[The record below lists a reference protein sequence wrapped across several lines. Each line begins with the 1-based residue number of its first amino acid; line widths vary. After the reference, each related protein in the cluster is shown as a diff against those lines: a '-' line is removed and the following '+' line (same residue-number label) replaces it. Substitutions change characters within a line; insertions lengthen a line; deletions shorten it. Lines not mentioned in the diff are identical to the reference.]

1 MKRLPQKKEGR
12 KKNGWKK
19 KLWAEHGARILRLK
33 SLFNIIFIIIMQI
46 EKFFFTLF
54 STNLNYLEAF
64 LNNTEVSLIYFFQE
78 ERRGKETDINFT

>member
-1 MKRLPQKKEGR
+1 
-12 KKNGWKK
+12 
-19 KLWAEHGARILRLK
+19 
-33 SLFNIIFIIIMQI
+33 MQI